1 MSDKLDDKDRKL
13 ISLLRDNARMP
24 VVILAKKL
32 GVSRATVQNRINK
45 LEQNGVVQGYTLKL
59 KPEAES
65 HLVRLFM
72 NITVKAKNETAVIKD
87 LQSFPQVVAIHHTSG
102 HWDLMAE
109 IRAESLPSLNTLL
122 GEIRLIDGI
131 EQTETN
137 LLLDT
142 VL

>member
-1 MSDKLDDKDRKL
+1 MDDKDRKL